1 MSREQPF
8 NADGERRVSGADRY
22 GFEMV
27 DARSRPVLPRRTG
40 INRKFTPNPITRI
53 FRKFSAI

>member
-1 MSREQPF
+1 MQMV
-8 NADGERRVSGADRY
+8 NDGFPERDGY

-27 DARSRPVLPRRTG
+27 DVRGASVLLRKTG